1 MDPRDWTREMDPR
14 DAVERQ
20 DDRRAH
26 EARGSVPCAMIV
38 EVVAR
43 FGRCGMAAAGGG
55 CCGEK
60 DATGGILVALFGG
73 RSAEA
78 SVAIVVPG
86 VGGVTFD
93 AMMSGN
99 GGLAW

>member
-1 MDPRDWTREMDPR
+1 MDPRD
-14 DAVERQ
+14 VERQ
-20 DDRRAH
+20 DDRRADG
-26 EARGSVPCAMIV
+26 ARGSVPWAMIV
-38 EVVAR
+38 EVVER
-43 FGRCGMAAAGGG
+43 FGRCGMAAAGG

-60 DATGGILVALFGG
+60 DATGRLLVALFGG
-73 RSAEA
+73 RSTEA
-78 SVAIVVPG
+78 SVAIVVSSV